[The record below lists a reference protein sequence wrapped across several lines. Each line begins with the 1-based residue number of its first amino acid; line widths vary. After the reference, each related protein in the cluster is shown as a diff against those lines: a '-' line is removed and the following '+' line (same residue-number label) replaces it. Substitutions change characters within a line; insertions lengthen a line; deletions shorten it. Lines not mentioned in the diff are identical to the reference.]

1 MYFDATMLLLIP
13 ALLLALFAQTRVKS
27 TYAKYAKIRTQAGIP
42 AAQAAEKMLRENG
55 NDAVSLEQVAGTLT
69 DHYDPRSETL
79 SLSEGIFHSA
89 SIAAV
94 GIAAHEA
101 GHAMQKKDG
110 YGPLALRSLVVPAV
124 SVGSTLSVPIFI
136 LGLVMS
142 WQPLVTAGIILF
154 SLTVV
159 FSLIT
164 LPVEFNASKRA
175 ITMLQ
180 GSGIIAGAEE
190 ERGVRAVLNAAAMT
204 YVASAIGALLQLIRL
219 ILISRGNS
227 SRRR

>member
-1 MYFDATMLLLIP
+1 MFYDASMLLLIP
-13 ALLLALFAQTRVKS
+13 ALLLVLFAQMRVKS
-27 TYAKYAKIRTQAGIP
+27 TYAKYAKIPTRAGIP
-42 AAQAAEKMLRENG
+42 AAEAAEKMLRDQG
-55 NDAVSLEQVAGTLT
+55 NNAVSLQRVEGTLT

-101 GHAMQKKDG
+101 GHAMQKMQG
-110 YGPLALRSLVVPAV
+110 YGPLALRSLVVPVV
-124 SVGSTLSVPIFI
+124 SIGSNLSVPIFI
-136 LGLVMS
+136 LGLIMS

-154 SLTVV
+154 ALTVV

-175 ITMLQ
+175 IAMLQ
-180 GSGIIAGAEE
+180 GSGIISGAEE
-190 ERGVRAVLNAAAMT
+190 EKGVKAVLNAAAMT

-227 SRRR
+227 SRRS

>member
-180 GSGIIAGAEE
+180 GSGIIAGVEE

-204 YVASAIGALLQLIRL
+204 YVASVIGALLQLIRL